1 MILSNERRYKT
12 IAHKK
17 KEKIKGLYTVIDK
30 YTHKELAR
38 NLTREAIQFIFPSDW
53 EEFSE
58 DIIVIKQ
65 V

>member
-1 MILSNERRYKT
+1 M
-12 IAHKK
+12 
-17 KEKIKGLYTVIDK
+17 IDK

-65 V
+65 KGDIKNGNHVNYCRN